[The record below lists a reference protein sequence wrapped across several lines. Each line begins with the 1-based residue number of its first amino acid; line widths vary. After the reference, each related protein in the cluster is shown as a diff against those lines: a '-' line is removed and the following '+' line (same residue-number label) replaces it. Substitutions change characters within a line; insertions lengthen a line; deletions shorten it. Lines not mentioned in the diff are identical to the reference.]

1 MIYFDSSA
9 IVKRYM
15 EEAGSDNVNK
25 MVNESSIIATSKL
38 TYPEI
43 VSAFTRKRRA
53 GDISKDNYVKA
64 LNEFEKEWDYFF
76 VIQFHDEFFSTIK
89 KLIERHSLR
98 AADSIHLASALW
110 LKQSVKENITFV
122 ASDVILLNA
131 ARTEKL
137 SVANPQDF

>member
-98 AADSIHLASALW
+98 AADSIHESGILSPRRNNVSLVHS
-110 LKQSVKENITFV
+110 SVEHIQGLCLQMQPLQK
-122 ASDVILLNA
+122 
-131 ARTEKL
+131 
-137 SVANPQDF
+137 